1 MALSKTWA
9 QSSGLVA
16 TADKPTHTS
25 QGKPNDK
32 VQYILFIEI
41 KISPSFVQPQLE
53 P

>member
-1 MALSKTWA
+1 MALGKTWA
-9 QSSGLVA
+9 QSSALVA
-16 TADKPTHTS
+16 TVDKPTHTS

-41 KISPSFVQPQLE
+41 KIFPSFVQPQLE